1 MCNPSI
7 DVEKAW
13 GTEYRGEY
21 PRLLLDNIRNMSKSW
36 PQPAQPYAKQV
47 AIIQSSGTGKSRMV
61 HELSKLIFTIPFN
74 LRLGDES
81 GGARGAYILSLRFH
95 LSLHMIE
102 FAFPRPDNA
111 IRDYLNGENMTEK
124 EYGRFFHAVFKTIGS
139 VLEEKE
145 AEIKKVWTGAGNVD
159 PRQRFA
165 TWWADHLSTAGT
177 RDGIYKRILDEISG
191 TVRTMKTHSM
201 SSSVTPF
208 RTYHMRRKLMES
220 VTSPNPRLQ
229 GLLSKLVRDYVR
241 TYLARTA
248 I

>member
-1 MCNPSI
+1 MYNPSI

-21 PRLLLDNIRNMSKSW
+21 PRLLLDNICNMSKSW
-36 PQPAQPYAKQV
+36 PQPVQPYAKQV

-61 HELSKLIFTIPFN
+61 HELSKLIFTILFN

-81 GGARGAYILSLRFH
+81 RGVREVCILSFRSH
-95 LSLHMIE
+95 LSLQIIE

-111 IRDYLNGENMTEK
+111 IHDYLNGENMTEK

-139 VLEEKE
+139 VLEEKQ
-145 AEIKKVWTGAGNVD
+145 AEIHKIWTGASNIY

-165 TWWADHLSTAGT
+165 TWWVDHLSTPGT
-177 RDGIYKRILDEISG
+177 RDGIYKRILDEING
-191 TVRTMKTHSM
+191 TVRTMTTHSV
-201 SSSVTPF
+201 SSSVPF
-208 RTYHMRRKLMES
+208 RTYRMQRKLMES
-220 VTSPNPRLQ
+220 VTSLNPRLR
-229 GLLSKLVRDYVR
+229 GLLSKLVKECVR
-241 TYLARTA
+241 RCLAKRT